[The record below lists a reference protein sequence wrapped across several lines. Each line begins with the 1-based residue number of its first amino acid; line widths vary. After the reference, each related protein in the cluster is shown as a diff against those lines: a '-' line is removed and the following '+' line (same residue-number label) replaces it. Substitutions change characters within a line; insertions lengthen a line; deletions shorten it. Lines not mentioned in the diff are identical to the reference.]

1 MRTWRCLHSTGPS
14 FWLDLW
20 CERMFMNILR
30 VRDKFEIKFAVL
42 TGHATLNW
50 SLNSVGLGG
59 DEPDLTGE

>member
-1 MRTWRCLHSTGPS
+1 
-14 FWLDLW
+14 
-20 CERMFMNILR
+20 MFMNILR